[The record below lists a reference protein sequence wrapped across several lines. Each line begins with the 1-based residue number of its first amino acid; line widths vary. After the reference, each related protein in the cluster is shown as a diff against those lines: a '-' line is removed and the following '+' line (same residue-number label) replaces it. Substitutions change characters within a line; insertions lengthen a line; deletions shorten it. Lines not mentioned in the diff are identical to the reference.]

1 MRNLRLTEAN
11 SPSALLAKTMQ
22 NGTNTDGTSK
32 TAIVSNIT
40 LEGEITNSTSDLGGL
55 INTVSGGEINTVT
68 SMLKIT
74 QNATGSSEYSLGGL
88 IGHIDEANQSGVKIY
103 YCSNYGPITGESKG
117 RAVGG
122 LVGSTSAG
130 RNGSN
135 GNITIDHCFNGSS
148 VLAGYTSGTGYDEQL
163 YYAGGIIGTIHG
175 GNNIS
180 IQITNCYN
188 AGIIKAGNKT
198 HTKMSY
204 AAGIVAHS
212 EITDTNKVQI
222 SNCYNEGSIEAL
234 GADPTTEYV
243 VTGVT
248 YVNGLVSNAE
258 GSKIYL
264 VQTNDKNVSG
274 YHIADIAVTNC
285 AKSDD
290 ADLELDGAMLDAV
303 EKDSS
308 GNIITSGDKCN
319 LTTSN
324 GNGPCVYGS
333 DDYGYMHNFEV
344 NSGQEGQHILGEM
357 GKINV
362 EGSSTRWITESGKMG
377 AGGEYHARLTP
388 YGEHTAAIELTFTT
402 KKGETSDFS
411 VLQKNQKNIA
421 EIFVETQNIQ
431 VVINMNMYRKYY
443 GSIGSWPATLD
454 TNFTVTYEPTINRN
468 YYYNFSSQISGD
480 NGIITTMENALG
492 ASGSASNANL
502 NLDKTSFGSSQ
513 RDVAQNYDTTIL
525 EFSHRLFYYSHIV

>member
-40 LEGEITNSTSDLGGL
+40 LEGEITNRTSDLGGL

-88 IGHIDEANQSGVKIY
+88 IGHIDEANQSEVKIY

-122 LVGSTSAG
+122 LVGSTSAY
-130 RNGSN
+130 RNGTD

-148 VLAGYTSGTGYDEQL
+148 VLAGYTSGTNYDEQL

-234 GADPTTEYV
+234 GIDPETAIQYATDSAGNDIV
-243 VTGVT
+243 QVI
-248 YVNGLVSNAE
+248 
-258 GSKIYL
+258 SKTDI
-264 VQTNDKNVSG
+264 NVSA
-274 YHIADIAVTNC
+274 YYIADIEVDNC
-285 AKSDD
+285 GSIE
-290 ADLELDGAMLDAV
+290 ADIL
-303 EKDSS
+303 
-308 GNIITSGDKCN
+308 
-319 LTTSN
+319 
-324 GNGPCVYGS
+324 
-333 DDYGYMHNFEV
+333 
-344 NSGQEGQHILGEM
+344 QEGDEPYYLQRNGSTTDSDEVIYQVDYKSKLLDYFGTSEKNRVDEPIPSEDHGIFNPDDVRDTFWGYDGPYDRYDILWDKGFIIYYSDR
-357 GKINV
+357 GFGGSNAKIQFQYDNKQD
-362 EGSSTRWITESGKMG
+362 SW
-377 AGGEYHARLTP
+377 YNLQ
-388 YGEHTAAIELTFTT
+388 YG
-402 KKGETSDFS
+402 
-411 VLQKNQKNIA
+411 VNNIPIVFA
-421 EIFVETQNIQ
+421 DYQS
-431 VVINMNMYRKYY
+431 Y
-443 GSIGSWPATLD
+443 
-454 TNFTVTYEPTINRN
+454 TVKAYLLAFNSYSNPS
-468 YYYNFSSQISGD
+468 SSQGEAGWCTSEANKLWDLNIYD
-480 NGIITTMENALG
+480 LFVYPNPTKTNVPTYHTNAL
-492 ASGSASNANL
+492 N
-502 NLDKTSFGSSQ
+502 
-513 RDVAQNYDTTIL
+513 
-525 EFSHRLFYYSHIV
+525 